1 MIRTLRDDVARCADR
16 DQLFVFG
23 RRWLY
28 QSKIFIPRDRDI
40 RVLVSAALAQLEEET
55 AKAITV
61 TGASELLVH
70 WRNAMSA
77 LRLDEQTQQS
87 WSNL

>member
-1 MIRTLRDDVARCADR
+1 M
-16 DQLFVFG
+16 FG

-40 RVLVSAALAQLEEET
+40 RILVSAALAQLEEET
-55 AKAITV
+55 DKAITV
-61 TGASELLVH
+61 TVASELLVR

-77 LRLDEQTQQS
+77 LRPGEQTQQS

>member
-1 MIRTLRDDVARCADR
+1 MARRADR
-16 DQLFVFG
+16 NQLFVFG

-40 RVLVSAALAQLEEET
+40 RILVSAALAQLEEET
-55 AKAITV
+55 DKAITV
-61 TGASELLVH
+61 TVASELLVR

-77 LRLDEQTQQS
+77 LRPGEQTQQS

>member
-1 MIRTLRDDVARCADR
+1 MARCADR
-16 DQLFVFG
+16 NQLFVLG

-28 QSKIFIPRDRDI
+28 QSKIFIPRDRDTRI
-40 RVLVSAALAQLEEET
+40 LVSAALAQLEEET

-61 TGASELLVH
+61 TVASELLVR
-70 WRNAMSA
+70 WRNAMPA
-77 LRLDEQTQQS
+77 LRPGKQTQQS

>member
-1 MIRTLRDDVARCADR
+1 MARRADR
-16 DQLFVFG
+16 NQLFVFG

-40 RVLVSAALAQLEEET
+40 RILVSAALAQLEEET

-61 TGASELLVH
+61 TVASELLVR

-77 LRLDEQTQQS
+77 LRPGEQTQQS